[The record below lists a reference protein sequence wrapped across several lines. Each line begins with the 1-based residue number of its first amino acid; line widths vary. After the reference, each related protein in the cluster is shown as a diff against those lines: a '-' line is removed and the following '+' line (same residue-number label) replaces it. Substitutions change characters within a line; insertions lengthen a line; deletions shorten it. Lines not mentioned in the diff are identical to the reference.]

1 MSQTEVIRVLLFADH
16 GSSLKSLRQLLQ
28 THPEITVTGE
38 CASGVDAINFVK
50 QHAVDLMILDV
61 EMPESEGFAALE
73 ILSAGQLPQVIF
85 ITNNELFAV
94 RAFEF
99 NTVDYLLKPF
109 DRERF
114 EKALLRARKQLL
126 EENSNHLRQQICSI
140 LKTLDYKP
148 DYAERFLIKNNG
160 HILFIKTEDI
170 DWIEAE
176 GNYVRLHSGT
186 QRHLLRDTISALEG
200 QLDPK
205 KFLRV
210 HRSTIVNLDRV
221 KEMHS
226 WFHGDYRIIMQCGA
240 ELMLSRSYRDRLNGL
255 FGKEL

>member
-1 MSQTEVIRVLLFADH
+1 MSHAEVIRVLLFADQC
-16 GSSLKSLRQLLQ
+16 SSLAPLRKLLEEHSEM
-28 THPEITVTGE
+28 TLVGG
-38 CASGVDAINFVK
+38 CADGIEAINLAK
-50 QHAVDLMILDV
+50 QQAIDLMILDV
-61 EMPESEGFAALE
+61 ESPESEGFAALE
-73 ILSAGQLPQVIF
+73 ILSAGQLPYAIF
-85 ITNNELFAV
+85 ITSNERLAV

-109 DRERF
+109 DSERF
-114 EKALLRARKQLL
+114 DKALQRARKQLL
-126 EENSNHLRQQICSI
+126 DESSNRLRQQIYAV
-140 LKTLDYKP
+140 LKTLNP
-148 DYAERFLIKNNG
+148 QHEYAERFLIKNNG
-160 HILFIKTEDI
+160 HILFVKSDDI

-176 GNYVRLHSGT
+176 GNYVRLHSGKES
-186 QRHLLRDTISALEG
+186 HMLRDTISALEG

-210 HRSTIVNLDRV
+210 HRSTIINLDRV

-240 ELMLSRSYRDRLNGL
+240 QLMLSRNYRDRLNGL

>member
-1 MSQTEVIRVLLFADH
+1 MSQREAIRVLLFADQAL
-16 GSSLKSLRQLLQ
+16 SLPSLRESFKA
-28 THPEITVTGE
+28 HSEMKIMGE
-38 CASGVDAINFVK
+38 CASGIEAV
-50 QHAVDLMILDV
+50 HAVRQQAIELMILDI
-61 EMPESEGFAALE
+61 ESADSQGFAALE
-73 ILSAGQLPQVIF
+73 ILSAEGSPYAIF
-85 ITNNELFAV
+85 VTHNEGFAA

-109 DRERF
+109 APERF
-114 EKALLRARKQLL
+114 DKALLRVRKQLL
-126 EENSNHLRQQICSI
+126 DDSSHCLRQQLLGI
-140 LKTLDYKP
+140 LQTLNGKP
-148 DYAERFLIKNNG
+148 EYAERFLIKNNG
-160 HILFIKTEDI
+160 HILFVKTAEL

-176 GNYVRLHSGT
+176 GNYVRLHCGK
-186 QRHLLRDTISALEG
+186 QAHLLRDTISALEA

-240 ELMLSRSYRDRLNGL
+240 ELMLSRRYRDRLSGL
-255 FGKEL
+255 FGREL

>member
-1 MSQTEVIRVLLFADH
+1 MSRAEMIRVLLFADH
-16 GSSLKSLRQLLQ
+16 SAALDCLREVLQ
-28 THPEITVTGE
+28 TYPEITIVGA
-38 CASGVDAINFVK
+38 CASGIEAINFVK
-50 QHAVDLMILDV
+50 QQAIDLIILDV
-61 EMPESEGFAALE
+61 EAEDSEGLAALE

-85 ITNNELFAV
+85 VTSNELFAV

-99 NTVDYLLKPF
+99 NTVDYLLKPL

-114 EKALLRARKQLL
+114 DKALTRARKQLL
-126 EENSNHLRQQICSI
+126 DASSNRLRQQIYAI
-140 LKTLDYKP
+140 LKTLDHKP

-160 HILFIKTEDI
+160 HILFIKTDNI

-176 GNYVRLHSGT
+176 GNYVRLHSGKEA
-186 QRHLLRDTISALEG
+186 HLLRDTISALEG

-240 ELMLSRSYRDRLNGL
+240 ELMLSRNYRDRLNGL
-255 FGKEL
+255 FGREL